1 MPVFVHHV
9 DTATDKVWLFS
20 FPSNLIT
27 TQKNQQGAILC
38 SSFKYVLI
46 DLLWIALGCYTN

>member
-20 FPSNLIT
+20 FPLNLIAT
-27 TQKNQQGAILC
+27 RKNQQGAILC
-38 SSFKYVLI
+38 SFFKKYVLI
-46 DLLWIALGCYTN
+46 DLL